1 MQQDKPNRSQPQPA
15 QWHQMLCVM
24 RNLNRKHYCSGELLV
39 HWLHYEPRIGSIIP
53 SRAERQCMACLC
65 FLMVLFFAI
74 EGRQPDKG
82 TLRRSFIDNFCP
94 GHINPHKGDP
104 KLAGGKRKWASRR
117 RRGRRRRRRRR
128 ELVANLKTKLN
139 MPCQALPYCT
149 SICM

>member
-1 MQQDKPNRSQPQPA
+1 
-15 QWHQMLCVM
+15 
-24 RNLNRKHYCSGELLV
+24 
-39 HWLHYEPRIGSIIP
+39 
-53 SRAERQCMACLC
+53 
-65 FLMVLFFAI
+65 MVLFFAI

-104 KLAGGKRKWASRR
+104 KLAGGKRKWASRK
-117 RRGRRRRRRRR
+117 RGRRRRSRRD
-128 ELVANLKTKLN
+128 LVANLKTKLN